1 MPKAAIYAD
10 INPNAIDGS
19 SIWMMSIT
27 EVLSNIFDEVWVIL
41 KNEPTHHRLVQSVE
55 NIPNVILDFNSEN
68 GPEYVRSIEESAARA
83 EEINAEHG
91 LDAVVVRGFE
101 ASLEFCKREQISE
114 ILWAYVTDLPFPTSK
129 LSSANRGRLE
139 RIAAHSAG
147 LFSQTEASRAYYE
160 SLAPS
165 APGKTFLLPPMIPNY
180 AFRDSNAGPDE
191 MDPAAIKLV
200 YAGKLAKDWKT
211 LELVELP
218 GELEK
223 LGINATLYI
232 AGEKINKGINDPLFA
247 PKMKSVLKAAKEGEY
262 DGVVAVGAISREDSI
277 RLIKTADI
285 GIGWRTAKLDSSL
298 EVSTKALEYSAAGTP
313 PVLNR
318 NADHERLFGADYPLF
333 ISADATVRDLAVLI
347 AANLEKVSGA
357 REMSSRAA
365 APYSMGAATERLR
378 NIFLRSQ
385 VIRLNEAG
393 EKEPQGTKTKVV
405 VASHDLKFA
414 GELLKLLQ
422 KDSGFEIKFD
432 HWETLH
438 KNDEKTSLELA
449 DWADTI
455 FCEFAGPNLEFYSK
469 HARSETK
476 LVTRLH
482 GFEVRNRAPWF
493 ANVEL
498 ENVDE
503 VITVSDHYARMTAE
517 FLPDL
522 KEKVSTVP
530 NMVDTLDFNRPKNS
544 GAQFHIGL
552 VGMVPFLK
560 RPDRALELLQNL
572 LESDDR
578 YVLHF
583 KGRMP
588 WDYPYVWKNKIQ
600 RYQYID
606 FFRTIFSNE
615 ELKGHIIFD
624 PFSTDVASW
633 LRGIGFVLSPSD
645 NESFHLAPAEGMG
658 SGAIPIVWSRGG
670 ATSVFGG
677 HHVFD
682 SIDQMVK
689 EIQSLR
695 SSHDFH
701 QASENVKSEAQRW
714 DVQEVYEGWRKKL
727 TNFRMSPELK

>member
-1 MPKAAIYAD
+1 MSRAAIYAD

-27 EVLSNIFDEVWVIL
+27 EVLSNIFDEIWVIL

-55 NIPNVILDFNSEN
+55 SIPNVILDFDSEK
-68 GPEYVRSIEESAARA
+68 GPDYVRSIEESVDRA
-83 EEINAEHG
+83 EEINAERG
-91 LDAVVVRGFE
+91 LDAVIVRGFD
-101 ASLEFCKREQISE
+101 ASLEFCKREELSN

-129 LSSANRGRLE
+129 LSSTNRGRLE
-139 RIAAHSAG
+139 RIAANSAG

-180 AFRDSNAGPDE
+180 AFRDISAEPYDL
-191 MDPAAIKLV
+191 DPAEIKLV
-200 YAGKLAKDWKT
+200 YAGKLAEDWKT

-223 LGINATLYI
+223 LGINATLFI
-232 AGEKINKGINDPLFA
+232 AGEKINKGKNDPLFA
-247 PKMKSVLKAAKEGEY
+247 PKMKTVLKAAKEGEY
-262 DGVVAVGAISREDSI
+262 DGVVALGAISREDSI
-277 RLIKTADI
+277 SLIKSADI
-285 GIGWRTAKLDSSL
+285 GIGWRTAELDSSL

-318 NADHERLFGADYPLF
+318 NADHERLFGADYPLY
-333 ISADATVRDLAVLI
+333 ISANATVRDLAILI
-347 AANLEKVSGA
+347 AGNMDRLKDA
-357 REMSSRAA
+357 REMSSQAA
-365 APYSMGAATERLR
+365 APYSMGVAVDRLR
-378 NIFLRSQ
+378 DVFLRSQ

-393 EKEPQGTKTKVV
+393 ETEAQGEKTKVV

-414 GELLKLLQ
+414 GELLELLQ
-422 KDSGFEIKFD
+422 KDSSFEIKFD

-469 HARSETK
+469 HARPETK

-493 ANVEL
+493 EKVDL
-498 ENVDE
+498 EKVDE
-503 VITVSDHYARMTAE
+503 VITVSDHYARMTTE
-517 FLPDL
+517 FLPELGDR
-522 KEKVSTVP
+522 VSTVS
-530 NMVDTLDFNRPKNS
+530 NMVDTLDFNRPKNN

-560 RPDRALELLQNL
+560 RPDRALELLQRL

-578 YVLHF
+578 YMLHF

-588 WDYPYVWKNKIQ
+588 WDYPYVWKSNIQ
-600 RYQYID
+600 RYQYLD
-606 FFRTIFSNE
+606 LFRTIFSNE
-615 ELKGHIIFD
+615 DLKEHIIFD

-645 NESFHLAPAEGMG
+645 NESFHLAPAEGMASG
-658 SGAIPIVWSRGG
+658 SIPIVWARDG
-670 ATSVFGG
+670 ATSVFGE
-677 HHVFD
+677 HHVYS
-682 SIDQMVK
+682 SIDQMVGQ
-689 EIQSLR
+689 IQALNSD
-695 SSHDFH
+695 HDFS
-701 QASENVKSEAQRW
+701 QASDSVKAEARKW
-714 DVQEVYEGWRKKL
+714 DAREVYEDWREKL
-727 TNFRMSPELK
+727 TNPRIGSELG